1 VRGKGEDQDDLS
13 HLQLECA
20 RILTYTLIGRPPDCA
35 TIAGTASLAM
45 TLVSTVK
52 LSDQEKLAIL
62 RRLDQFR
69 QWHSLDEK
77 RYCLVCGEIITGR
90 EINVIGATRAN
101 GPLRITCP
109 TEHCNAMPMEWV
121 QPTDD
126 VLIRIAMVEF
136 ERHWFCQMIRA
147 GRAMQSLQK
156 SNE

>member
-1 VRGKGEDQDDLS
+1 
-13 HLQLECA
+13 
-20 RILTYTLIGRPPDCA
+20 
-35 TIAGTASLAM
+35 M

-52 LSDQEKLAIL
+52 LSDQEKLNIL

-69 QWHSLDEK
+69 QWRSLDEK

-90 EINVIGATRAN
+90 EINVIAATRAN
-101 GPLRITCP
+101 GPLRVTCP

-136 ERHWFCQMIRA
+136 ERDWLCQIVRA
-147 GRAMQSLQK
+147 GRAMQSLEK
-156 SNE
+156 KTTSNTISRTRPKPPPG